1 MRELIFSLKS
11 QKNKKEYLAW
21 EGKIILL
28 KKECIEKLPSPSWGM
43 TFLGST
49 ALDRYSSKIDRFVFT
64 GTRSIT

>member
-28 KKECIEKLPSPSWGM
+28 KKECIEKLSPSWGM

-49 ALDRYSSKIDRFVFT
+49 ALDRSSSKIDRFVNT